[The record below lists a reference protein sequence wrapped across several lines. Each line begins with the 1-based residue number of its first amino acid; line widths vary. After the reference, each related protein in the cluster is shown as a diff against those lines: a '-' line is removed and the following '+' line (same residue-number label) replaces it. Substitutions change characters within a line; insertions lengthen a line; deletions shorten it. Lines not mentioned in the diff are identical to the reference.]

1 MGIRQRTLENLVA
14 ARARRL
20 VSDMKTILITG
31 NMGYVGPWV
40 LRHLRE
46 SRPQATLIGYDMGYF
61 SHCLTRAAILP
72 ECRTDLQYFA
82 DVRSVPEKILEGV
95 DGIIHLAAIS
105 NDPMGKAFEE
115 LTQEVN
121 HRATVRLATLA
132 KQAGVRSFVFAS
144 SCSVYGFAEEGARTE
159 SSSLNPLTAYAQS
172 KVAAERDLAP
182 LADSRF
188 RVTCLRFATAC
199 GMSERLRLDLVLND
213 FVASA
218 VATNRITILS
228 DGTPWRPLINVKD
241 MARALDWAL
250 DRTTGEDYLVVNAGS
265 DEWNYQIREL
275 AEAVARVIPGVQI
288 SMHPDAQPDKR
299 SYRVDFSLFRRLAPD
314 HQPQMDLETTVQEL
328 RQGLEAMRF
337 RDPDFR
343 NSAFMRLKVLEE
355 LRRQG
360 LLNEQLE
367 WTNRARAHRREAAT
381 SVNAPVPVRS

>member
-1 MGIRQRTLENLVA
+1 
-14 ARARRL
+14 
-20 VSDMKTILITG
+20 MKTILITG

-40 LRHLRE
+40 LQQLRQ

-72 ECRTDLQYFA
+72 ECRADLQYFA
-82 DVRSVPEKILEGV
+82 DVRTIPEKILEGV
-95 DGIIHLAAIS
+95 DAIIHLAAIS
-105 NDPMGKAFEE
+105 NDPMGKAFKE
-115 LTQEVN
+115 LTLEVN
-121 HRATVRLATLA
+121 HRATVRLAALA

-182 LADSRF
+182 LADGNF

-250 DRTTGEDYLVVNAGS
+250 DHTAGQDYLVVNAGS
-265 DEWNYQIREL
+265 NKWNYQIRDL
-275 AEAVARVIPGVQI
+275 AEAVARVIPGVEVSI
-288 SMHPDAQPDKR
+288 HPHARPDKR
-299 SYRVDFSLFRRLAPD
+299 SYRVDFGLFRRLAPN

-337 RDPDFR
+337 QDRDFR
-343 NSAFMRLKVLEE
+343 NSSFVRLKVLEE

-367 WTNRARAHRREAAT
+367 WTRRARANPNETAT
-381 SVNAPVPVRS
+381 PAHAPVAMCS